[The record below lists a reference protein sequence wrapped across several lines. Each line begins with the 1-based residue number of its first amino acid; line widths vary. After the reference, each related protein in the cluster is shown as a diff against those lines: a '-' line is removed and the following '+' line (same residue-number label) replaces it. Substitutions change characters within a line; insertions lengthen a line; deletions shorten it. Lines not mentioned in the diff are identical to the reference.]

1 MRYLRTPVRMGVAGV
16 GSLGFHHARILRDL
30 PEVEMAGFF
39 DVDADRTA
47 FVSGQLG
54 LDPARSL
61 RDLIAAVDALV
72 VAVPTSRH
80 EEVALAAAE
89 RGVHLLIEKPIAPSL
104 EAADRILGAAR
115 RTGIVVQT
123 GHVERFNGALR
134 AAAPHIGSPLFIESQ
149 RLAPFRPRGTDVA
162 VVLDLMIHD
171 VDLVRMLVKAPL
183 AEIAAAGIPVLTPSV
198 DIANARLTFRNG
210 AVANLTA
217 SRVSSEGRRML
228 RIFQRSGYLRVD
240 LARGRGEFLR
250 LRRDLPALLGD
261 ARRARVEE
269 RKGHPDLEETA
280 GLEDIVERIP
290 FEGLPGEPLRVEL
303 EGFRDAVLGRSEP
316 VVSGD
321 EGRAALEITLC
332 IEKRIL
338 DHVAH
343 SRSA

>member
-1 MRYLRTPVRMGVAGV
+1 MSPPPPIRMGVAGV
-16 GSLGFHHARILRDL
+16 GSLGFHHARILGDL
-30 PEVEMAGFF
+30 PEVGMAGFF
-39 DVDADRTA
+39 DVDARRA
-47 FVSGQLG
+47 ARVSRELG
-54 LDPARSL
+54 IEPAGSL
-61 RDLIAAVDALV
+61 RELLSGVDALV
-72 VAVPTSRH
+72 VAVPTSSH
-80 EEVALAAAE
+80 EEVALAAAG

-104 EAADRILGAAR
+104 EAADRILAAAR
-115 RTGIVVQT
+115 QAGIVVQT

-134 AAAPHIGSPLFIESQ
+134 AAAPYIDSPLFIESQ
-149 RLAPFRPRGTDVA
+149 RVAPFRPRGTDVA

-183 AEIAAAGIPVLTPSV
+183 ADIAAAGIPVLTPSA

-217 SRVSSEGRRML
+217 SRVSGQARRML
-228 RIFQRSGYLRVD
+228 RVFQRSGYVRVD

-250 LRRDLPALLGD
+250 LRRDLPALLDDGRG
-261 ARRARVEE
+261 ASVEGE
-269 RKGHPDLEETA
+269 KGRGGAGAGP

-290 FEGLPGEPLRVEL
+290 FEGFPEEPLRVEL
-303 EGFRDAVLGRSEP
+303 EGFRDAALGRSDP

-338 DHVAH
+338 DHVAD
-343 SRSA
+343 SRTS

>member
-1 MRYLRTPVRMGVAGV
+1 MSPLRAPVRMGVAGV

-30 PEVEMAGFF
+30 PEVRMAGFF
-39 DVDADRTA
+39 DVDARRSA
-47 FVSGQLG
+47 FVASELG
-54 LDPARSL
+54 VEPAGSL
-61 RDLIAAVDALV
+61 RELLSEVDALV
-72 VAVPTSRH
+72 VAVPTSSH

-89 RGVHLLIEKPIAPSL
+89 RGVHILIEKPIAPSL
-104 EAADRILGAAR
+104 GAADRILAAAR
-115 RTGIVVQT
+115 RAGVVVQT

-134 AAAPHIGSPLFIESQ
+134 AAAPYIGSPLFIESQ

-171 VDLVRMLVKAPL
+171 VDLVRMLVRAPL
-183 AEIAAAGIPVLTPSV
+183 ADIAAAGIPVLTPSV

-228 RIFQRSGYLRVD
+228 RVFQRSGYLRVD

-250 LRRDLPALLGD
+250 LRRHLPALLED
-261 ARRARVEE
+261 AREAT
-269 RKGHPDLEETA
+269 LEEGKGEPDPGPA
-280 GLEDIVERIP
+280 PGLEDIVERIP
-290 FEGLPGEPLRVEL
+290 LEGFPEEPLRVEL
-303 EGFRDAVLGRSEP
+303 EGFRDAALGRSDP

-321 EGRAALEITLC
+321 EGRAALEIALC

-343 SRSA
+343 SRTP

>member
-1 MRYLRTPVRMGVAGV
+1 MNSARLPLRMGVAGV

-39 DVDADRTA
+39 DVDARRSA
-47 FVSGQLG
+47 FVSGELG
-54 LDPARSL
+54 LQPAESL
-61 RDLIAAVDALV
+61 QELLQAVDALV

-80 EEVALAAAE
+80 EEVAVAAAE
-89 RGVHLLIEKPIAPSL
+89 CGVHLLIEKPIASSL

-115 RTGIVVQT
+115 RAGTVVQT

-134 AAAPHIGSPLFIESQ
+134 AAAPYIDSPLFIESQ

-183 AEIAAAGIPVLTPSV
+183 ADIAAAGIPVLTRSV
-198 DIANARLTFRNG
+198 DIANARLTFQNG

-240 LARGRGEFLR
+240 LGRGRGEFLR
-250 LRRDLPALLGD
+250 LRRDLHALHED
-261 ARRARVEE
+261 ARRASVE
-269 RKGHPDLEETA
+269 KGREEPDPGSTP

-290 FEGLPGEPLRVEL
+290 FEGLPEEPLRVEL
-303 EGFRDAVLGRSEP
+303 EGFRDAVLGRCEP

-321 EGRAALEITLC
+321 EGRGALEVTLC

-343 SRSA
+343 SGTA

>member
-1 MRYLRTPVRMGVAGV
+1 MSRPTPIRMGVAGV

-30 PEVEMAGFF
+30 PEVRMAGFF
-39 DVDADRTA
+39 DVDARRAA
-47 FVSGQLG
+47 FVARELE
-54 LDPARSL
+54 LEPARSL
-61 RDLIAAVDALV
+61 RELLSEVDALV
-72 VAVPTSRH
+72 VAVPTSSH
-80 EEVALAAAE
+80 EEVALAAAG

-104 EAADRILGAAR
+104 EAADRILAAAR
-115 RTGIVVQT
+115 QAGIVVQT

-134 AAAPHIGSPLFIESQ
+134 AAAPYIDSPLFIESQ
-149 RLAPFRPRGTDVA
+149 RLAAFRPRGTDVA

-183 AEIAAAGIPVLTPSV
+183 VDIAAAGIPVLTPSV

-217 SRVSSEGRRML
+217 SRVSSEGQRML
-228 RIFQRSGYLRVD
+228 RVFQRSGYLRVD

-250 LRRDLPALLGD
+250 LRRDLPALLEEVRE
-261 ARRARVEE
+261 ASVEE
-269 RKGHPDLEETA
+269 GRAGPDPGA
-280 GLEDIVERIP
+280 APGLDDIVERIP
-290 FEGLPGEPLRVEL
+290 FEGFLEEPLRVEL
-303 EGFRDAVLGRSEP
+303 KGFRDAALGRSDP

-343 SRSA
+343 SRTS